1 MRRNGLVIVLV
12 LISLIS
18 SWQGIFAAAPQ
29 QDVKGIWRSE
39 VATAF
44 GKCYGETI
52 LMPKGRFS
60 KTFRCGEMFT
70 KDVGTY
76 TVGEGYIHFN
86 IEDHEPKVY
95 KGKPMS
101 WVNSETVF
109 FQFVGPD
116 RMICN
121 DRITGGRWEAVR
133 VR

>member
-1 MRRNGLVIVLV
+1 
-12 LISLIS
+12 
-18 SWQGIFAAAPQ
+18 
-29 QDVKGIWRSE
+29 
-39 VATAF
+39 
-44 GKCYGETI
+44 
-52 LMPKGRFS
+52 
-60 KTFRCGEMFT
+60 MFT

-86 IEDHEPKVY
+86 IHDHEPKFY

-101 WVNSETVF
+101 WLKSETVF

-121 DRITGGRWEAVR
+121 DRITGGRWEAIR

>member
-1 MRRNGLVIVLV
+1 
-12 LISLIS
+12 
-18 SWQGIFAAAPQ
+18 
-29 QDVKGIWRSE
+29 
-39 VATAF
+39 
-44 GKCYGETI
+44 
-52 LMPKGRFS
+52 MPKGRFS

-86 IEDHEPKVY
+86 IHDHEPKFY

-101 WVNSETVF
+101 WPNSETVF

-121 DRITGGRWEAVR
+121 DRITGGRWEAIR